1 MKTKIKKLSYSI
13 LSAGLLSAP
22 MMIMAYTPPADTTL
36 PTGTVT
42 SIVKNFMFWILAM
55 VGFFGV
61 IGFAIAGILYL
72 TSAGEEDR
80 IGTAKKAMTWSIVGV
95 IVALLGV
102 VIIKAA
108 DTMLKGETT
117 TF

>member
-1 MKTKIKKLSYSI
+1 MKTKIKKIVYSI
-13 LSAGLLSAP
+13 SSLGLMAP
-22 MMIMAYTPPADTTL
+22 AMIMAYTPPAETTL
-36 PTGTVT
+36 PEGSITA
-42 SIVKNFMFWILAM
+42 IVKQFMSWILGM
-55 VGFFGV
+55 VGFLGV

-72 TSAGEEDR
+72 TSAGDEDR

-108 DTMLKGETT
+108 DSMLQGKSSE
-117 TF
+117 F